1 MKWKMKSP
9 TKFTSAI
16 TLTARLFVVL
26 TTVAILESCCF
37 AADEFQDLVN
47 KIPRSANAVVLLNM
61 EKAKNSPL
69 GLKENWRAKIEQA
82 FEDGLVRV
90 PPQAKRFVLAS
101 QIDFEFM
108 EPLWDSAVIELEE
121 DLSSTDI
128 QKMRNGTLDTI
139 EGLPAIARPNDT
151 YIVKLAPKLVS
162 AMGPANRQAVV
173 RWIRDIRKPIPLPL
187 SPYLQ
192 KAAVYSDKA
201 GSEIIMAI
209 DLDGVFSLKR
219 IAKYLKSKQKQL
231 DEWGADLTELA
242 RLLSTVQGVRIGV
255 RIGEEPSAMIVIDVQ
270 GDASIA
276 SPYAKSLL
284 LQILA
289 DRGAAV
295 NDLYSWTAKAEGHQI
310 SLAGKLSKAGLR
322 RLMSVVDSPA
332 TETSEADSQVSPGE
346 LPAIQAKA
354 SLKHF
359 KAVTG
364 MANELKGDMRNS
376 KNLASTSL
384 WFDKY
389 ARRIERLPI
398 LNVDPE
404 LLQYSAFVANQ
415 LRQASLSVKTMGIQS
430 GVRQAQITSGSVG
443 GGDGGYAYGGYRYGA
458 YGAYGAYN
466 GGSDTYG
473 MGTVKAVGEQRRVV
487 RAEEK
492 SIAATDTQKIRQDI
506 IAATADIRRKMTQK
520 FQMEF

>member
-1 MKWKMKSP
+1 MRQSSEHP
-9 TKFTSAI
+9 LIPSNGVATYVVALVALVAFSLSCRTSHAD
-16 TLTARLFVVL
+16 
-26 TTVAILESCCF
+26 
-37 AADEFQDLVN
+37 DEFQDLVN

-61 EKAKNSPL
+61 EKAKDSPL
-69 GLKENWRAKIEQA
+69 GLREDWRTKIDRA
-82 FEDGLVRV
+82 FDDGLVRV

-108 EPLWDSAVIELEE
+108 EPLWDAAVIELDE

-139 EGLPAIARPNDT
+139 EGLPAVVRPNDT
-151 YIVKLAPKLVS
+151 YIIKLAPKLIG

-173 RWIRDIRKPIPLPL
+173 RWIRDIRKPSPPPL

-209 DLDGVFSLKR
+209 DLDGVISFQR
-219 IAKYLKSKQKQL
+219 AGKYLKTKETQL
-231 DEWGADLTELA
+231 KEWNADLVGLT
-242 RLLSTVQGVRIGV
+242 RLLSTIQGVRIGV
-255 RIGEEPSAMIVIDVQ
+255 RIGEEPSAMIVVDVQ

-276 SPYAKSLL
+276 SSYAKPLL
-284 LQILA
+284 MMILA
-289 DRGAAV
+289 DRGMAI
-295 NDLYSWTAKAEGHQI
+295 NDLYSWTGKAEGRQI
-310 SLAGKLSKAGLR
+310 SLAGKLSKNGLR

-332 TETSEADSQVSPGE
+332 AETSESDTQVSPGE
-346 LPAIQAKA
+346 LLAVQAKA

-364 MANELKGDMRNS
+364 MANDLKEDMKSS

-389 ARRIERLPI
+389 AKRIERLPI

-415 LRQASLSVKTMGIQS
+415 LRQASVASKTMGIQS
-430 GVRQAQITSGSVG
+430 GVRQAQIHSGNVY
-443 GGDGGYAYGGYRYGA
+443 GGDNSYGYGYGGYRYGA
-458 YGAYGAYN
+458 YGRYG
-466 GGSDTYG
+466 GGMNDI
-473 MGTVKAVGEQRRVV
+473 KAVGAERRVV

-492 SIAATDTQKIRQDI
+492 GVAATDIQQIRQSI

-520 FQMEF
+520 FQIEF